1 MNGGIKTVDYVF
13 IAGALFAITVFM
25 LTIYGTANGY
35 IESNPLLGDQ
45 TPRAITAIFGGVW
58 GVLLMIHLV
67 LREKPWLNIG
77 YVSMICGIPMF
88 DMLNDMAV
96 LL

>member
-1 MNGGIKTVDYVF
+1 MKLKDNDYVF
-13 IAGALFAITVFM
+13 LAGTLFAITAFT

-35 IESNPLLGDQ
+35 IEANPLLKDQ
-45 TPRAITAIFGGVW
+45 STRAITAVFGGVW

-67 LREKPWLNIG
+67 LREKPWLSIG
-77 YVSMICGIPMF
+77 FVSMICAIPLF
-88 DMLNDMAV
+88 DMLNDLVV